1 MARKMNEKRVESF
14 IKKLSYSS
22 KILRSVFEDDH
33 CPLEH
38 FETAFQL
45 ARSTLGKM
53 YYYTSNHN
61 NASRVSIVGIPRS
74 ILLPMITHPQ
84 FTNNHLAILCSKK
97 ELDRS
102 NWQDLT
108 FFFPK
113 EFLRKDSETRRGY
126 TNSAYMSQI
135 LSSARLNKHADQS
148 LEANVAGL
156 LAQATDSK
164 RSSSYVRPEA
174 VRTKFFNELNQT
186 LGFLNENGGS
196 NHALALLSDLPGLRD
211 LAERSLKK
219 KEV

>member
-33 CPLEH
+33 CPPEH

-53 YYYTSNHN
+53 YYYTSHHN

-84 FTNNHLAILCSKK
+84 FTNGHLAILCSKK

-108 FFFPK
+108 FFFPE
-113 EFLRKDSETRRGY
+113 EFLRKDSETRHSY
-126 TNSAYMSQI
+126 INSTYMSQAMN
-135 LSSARLNKHADQS
+135 SAKVHNDQS
-148 LEANVAGL
+148 LEANAAFL
-156 LAQATDSK
+156 LAQATDGK
-164 RSSSYVRPEA
+164 RSNSYVRPEA

-186 LGFLNENGGS
+186 LGFLNENGGN